1 MKMTTKSGIQEKEL
15 MNNNRD
21 VYIVVM
27 VDDYLTDRPYDS
39 PEYMF
44 YALEDAVD
52 KMTELYAK
60 DEHEWFIDCY
70 ELLGNGRLILR
81 DTIWS
86 KDIC

>member
-1 MKMTTKSGIQEKEL
+1 MLFRS
-15 MNNNRD
+15 
-21 VYIVVM
+21 
-27 VDDYLTDRPYDS
+27 
-39 PEYMF
+39 F